1 MVAGKRV
8 TVLGAA
14 RSGLAAA
21 SLLRSAGARVFVS
34 EQRPEEAIKDTAS
47 ELRSLGVGLE
57 TGGHTDAAIDADLIV
72 VSPGVP
78 SSALV
83 VRGAV
88 ARGIPVY
95 SEIEAASWFCRAPIV
110 AVTGSNGKTTTTVLA
125 GEIFKNGAGAVPAR
139 RVFVRGNV
147 GDAFAGIAGEARPG
161 DIVVLEVSSFQLDH
175 VERFHP
181 RVALLLNITPDHLD
195 RYDRSFEK
203 YIASKM
209 RIAVNL
215 TPDDALIY
223 WSGDEVLRR
232 EVERLPAGHGTKYRF
247 NIEDD
252 GAAAAFVR
260 EGVLVLRLHGKE
272 EPLIPPA
279 EIAIKGTHNLLNSM
293 GAALAAWIMGVTGD
307 VIARTLRMF
316 RGVEHRLEFVAEIGG
331 VAYVND
337 SKATNVDSVWYAL
350 QSFTGRRIVLLLG
363 GRDKGNDYTRLLA
376 LVKENVRMIVAI
388 GESADKVVGAFQD
401 VVPVVRA
408 LTMEEAVKAAQSR
421 AGRGDVVLLSPACA
435 SFDWF
440 EDYEHR
446 GRAFKKIVGAL
457 PQ

>member
-1 MVAGKRV
+1 
-8 TVLGAA
+8 
-14 RSGLAAA
+14 
-21 SLLRSAGARVFVS
+21 
-34 EQRPEEAIKDTAS
+34 
-47 ELRSLGVGLE
+47 
-57 TGGHTDAAIDADLIV
+57 
-72 VSPGVP
+72 
-78 SSALV
+78 
-83 VRGAV
+83 
-88 ARGIPVY
+88 
-95 SEIEAASWFCRAPIV
+95 
-110 AVTGSNGKTTTTVLA
+110 
-125 GEIFKNGAGAVPAR
+125 
-139 RVFVRGNV
+139 VFVRGNV

-307 VIARTLRMF
+307 VIARTLRTF
-316 RGVEHRLEFVAEIGG
+316 RGVEHRLEFFAEIGG

-376 LVKENVRMIVAI
+376 LVKENVRTIVAI

-421 AGRGDVVLLSPACA
+421 AGEGDVVLLSPACA

-440 EDYEHR
+440 DDYEHR

-457 PQ
+457 PK